1 MPEDLDLFMSED
13 GLPCVF
19 GAQSFLGILDQPAQV
34 LDFEP
39 AKVQTIEYEL
49 RFISAQASL
58 SRGEAGTVG
67 GVAFIVRSAPRP
79 IGDGAFSLVT
89 LTKA

>member
-1 MPEDLDLFMSED
+1 MPEDLDLFLSED

-39 AKVQTIEYEL
+39 TKVQTIEYEL
-49 RFISAQASL
+49 RFITSQASL
-58 SRGEAGTVG
+58 TRGETGTVA
-67 GVAFIVRSAPRP
+67 GVAYSVRSAPRQ

>member
-1 MPEDLDLFMSED
+1 MPEDLDIFLSED

-39 AKVQTIEYEL
+39 ARVQTIEYEL
-49 RFISAQASL
+49 RFISTQASL
-58 SRGEAGTVG
+58 SRGESGTVG
-67 GVAFIVRSAPRP
+67 GIAYTVRSAPRQV
-79 IGDGAFSLVT
+79 GDGAFSLVT
-89 LTKA
+89 LTKV